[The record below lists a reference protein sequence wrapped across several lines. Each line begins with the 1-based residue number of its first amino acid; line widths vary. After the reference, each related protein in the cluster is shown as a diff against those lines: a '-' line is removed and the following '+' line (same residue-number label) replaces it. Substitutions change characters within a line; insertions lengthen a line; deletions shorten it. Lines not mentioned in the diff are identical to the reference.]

1 MKWKNERNCDANS
14 CFPFLSHELEVDS
27 SSTLFF
33 INFLDVSLVFLYVI
47 CPVEILVMKLW
58 FVKFVLI
65 VSFDVDGTWTHFNVV
80 IKNGS
85 Y

>member
-14 CFPFLSHELEVDS
+14 CFPFLSHEFEVDS

-47 CPVEILVMKLW
+47 CPVEILVMKL
-58 FVKFVLI
+58 
-65 VSFDVDGTWTHFNVV
+65 
-80 IKNGS
+80 
-85 Y
+85 